1 MPVHYERRAHAA
13 ILTIDRPEAR
23 NAVDG
28 DTALALRAHFREFE
42 ADDGARVLIVTGAGG
57 EAFCAGA
64 DLKKLNNPGG
74 PEGPMGFTRLPSPKP
89 TIAAVEGYCVA
100 GGLEIAC
107 WCDVRVASET
117 ACFGVLNR
125 RWGVPLIDGGTVR
138 LPRIV
143 GLGNALDIILT
154 GRLVDAQEARIIG
167 LVQRVVPKGGA
178 LAAALDM
185 AEQIAGSPWESVLS
199 DRMSVFEALDLPTE
213 EGLRRESQIG
223 REFAKMDDVRRF
235 QAGEGRHGTPT
246 HPGADH

>member
-1 MPVHYERRAHAA
+1 MRRMAVHYERRGTAA

-28 DTALALRAHFREFE
+28 DTALALSAHFREFE
-42 ADDGARVLIVTGAGG
+42 ADSEARVLIVTGAGG
-57 EAFCAGA
+57 DAFCAGA

-74 PEGPMGFTRLPSPKP
+74 PEGPMGFTRLRSRKP

-107 WCDVRVASET
+107 WCDVRVAGET
-117 ACFGVLNR
+117 AQFGVLNR

-154 GRLVDAQEARIIG
+154 GRLVDATEARVIG
-167 LVQRVVPKGGA
+167 LVQRVVPKG
-178 LAAALDM
+178 AALNAALEM
-185 AEQIAGSPWESVLS
+185 AGQIASSPWESVLS

-213 EGLRRESQIG
+213 EALRRESQIG
-223 REFAKMDDVRRF
+223 REFANMADVERF
-235 QAGEGRHGTPT
+235 RAGEGRHGTQRT
-246 HPGADH
+246 

>member
-1 MPVHYERRAHAA
+1 
-13 ILTIDRPEAR
+13 
-23 NAVDG
+23 
-28 DTALALRAHFREFE
+28 
-42 ADDGARVLIVTGAGG
+42 
-57 EAFCAGA
+57 
-64 DLKKLNNPGG
+64 
-74 PEGPMGFTRLPSPKP
+74 MGFTRLRSSKP

-100 GGLEIAC
+100 GGLE
-107 WCDVRVASET
+107 DRLLVRRARRRRD
-117 ACFGVLNR
+117 GPLRRLNR

-154 GRLVDAQEARIIG
+154 GRLIDAAEARTIG

-178 LAAALDM
+178 LDAALEM

-199 DRMSVFEALDLPTE
+199 DRKSVFEALDLPTE
-213 EGLRRESQIG
+213 EALRRESQIG
-223 REFAKMDDVRRF
+223 REFSNMDAVRRF

>member
-1 MPVHYERRAHAA
+1 MAVHYERRGHAA
-13 ILTIDRPEAR
+13 VLTIDRPEAR

-28 DTALALRAHFREFE
+28 DTSLALRAHFQDFA
-42 ADDGARVLIVTGAGG
+42 ADDNARVLIVTGAGG
-57 EAFCAGA
+57 AAFCAGA
-64 DLKKLNNPGG
+64 DLKKLDLPRG
-74 PEGPMGFTRLPSPKP
+74 PEGPMGFTRLRSPKP

-117 ACFGVLNR
+117 ARFGVLNR

-154 GRLVDAQEARIIG
+154 GRLVDAAEARVIG

-178 LAAALDM
+178 LAAALEM
-185 AEQIAGSPWESVLS
+185 AEQIAGSPWQSVLS
-199 DRMSVFEALDLPTE
+199 DRMSVFEALDLPVE
-213 EGLRRESQIG
+213 EALRRESAIG
-223 REFAKMDDVRRF
+223 REFSNMDDVRRF
-235 QAGEGRHGTPT
+235 QAGEGRHGTPRT
-246 HPGADH
+246 TT

>member
-1 MPVHYERRAHAA
+1 MLV
-13 ILTIDRPEAR
+13 
-23 NAVDG
+23 
-28 DTALALRAHFREFE
+28 
-42 ADDGARVLIVTGAGG
+42 VTGAGG

-74 PEGPMGFTRLPSPKP
+74 PEGPMGFTRLRSSKP

-100 GGLEIAC
+100 GGLKIAC
-107 WCDVRVASET
+107 WCDVRVAGDT
-117 ACFGVLNR
+117 ARFGVLNR

-154 GRLVDAQEARIIG
+154 GRLIDAAEARTIG

-178 LAAALDM
+178 LDAALEM

-199 DRMSVFEALDLPTE
+199 DRKSVFEALDLPTE
-213 EGLRRESQIG
+213 EALRRESQIG
-223 REFAKMDDVRRF
+223 REFSNMDAVRRF

>member
-1 MPVHYERRAHAA
+1 VPVQYERRGHAA

-28 DTALALRAHFREFE
+28 DTALALRSRFREFE
-42 ADDGARVLIVTGAGG
+42 ADGDARVLVVTGAGG

-74 PEGPMGFTRLPSPKP
+74 PEGPMGFTRLHSPKP

-107 WCDVRVASET
+107 WCDVRVAAET
-117 ACFGVLNR
+117 ARFGVLNR

-143 GLGNALDIILT
+143 GLGNALELILT
-154 GRLVDAQEARIIG
+154 GRLVDAAEARTIG
-167 LVQRVVPKGGA
+167 LVQRVVPKGRA
-178 LAAALDM
+178 LDAALEM
-185 AEQIAGSPWESVLS
+185 AEVIAGSPWESVLS
-199 DRMSVFEALDLPTE
+199 DRMSVFDALDLSTGE
-213 EGLRRESQIG
+213 ALRRESQIG
-223 REFAKMDDVRRF
+223 REFAKMGDVARF
-235 QAGEGRHGTPT
+235 QAGEGRHGSPRE
-246 HPGADH
+246 PA